1 MMHLFMTGATGYIG
15 GSVAAKLIASGHRV
29 RGLTRTADGAAKL
42 EAAGI
47 EPVIGSLVDGGVLA
61 QAARAADAVIHTANS
76 DDASSVEALLPALA
90 GSGKRLI
97 QTSGS
102 SIIGDRAAG
111 EPSDRV
117 FHEDSVYEPLPE
129 RAGRLAIDRKVLAAA
144 HDGVHSIVIR
154 PTLIYGR
161 GHGAHKDSVQ
171 VPKMIAVAKKHGVP
185 RHVGRGLNIWSH
197 VHIDDVVDLYLLA
210 LERAPAGSL
219 FYVENGECAM
229 RTITEAIGRVQG
241 NRPPED
247 WPVNEAFAE
256 LGAAAYTS
264 YGSNSRVRA
273 AKARAMLG
281 WQPKGPPLIEE
292 IERGCY
298 REEIRGGAPSP
309 V

>member
-1 MMHLFMTGATGYIG
+1 MHVFLTGATGYIG
-15 GSVAAKLIASGHRV
+15 GSVAAKLISGGHRV
-29 RGLTRTADGAAKL
+29 RGLTRTAEGVAALK
-42 EAAGI
+42 AAGI

-61 QAARAADAVIHTANS
+61 EAARAADAVIHTANS

-102 SIIGDRAAG
+102 SIIADRAAG
-111 EPSDRV
+111 EPSERV

-129 RAGRLAIDRKVLAAA
+129 RAGRAAIDRKVLAAA

-161 GHGAHKDSVQ
+161 GHGAHKHSVQ
-171 VPKMIAVAKKHGVP
+171 IPKMIAVAKKHGAP
-185 RHVGRGLNIWSH
+185 RHVGRGLNVWSH
-197 VHIDDVVDLYLLA
+197 VHIDDVVALYLLA

-229 RTITEAIGRVQG
+229 RTITEGIGRVLG
-241 NRPPED
+241 KPPQD
-247 WPVNEAFAE
+247 WPVNEAFTE

-273 AKARAMLG
+273 DKARAMLG
-281 WQPKGPPLIEE
+281 WQPKGPPLLDEL
-292 IERGCY
+292 ERGIY
-298 REEIRGGAPSP
+298 REEIRGGA
-309 V
+309 